1 MFIIR
6 MLVVMMGM
14 AVMTRRIMIH
24 ASDVLFIVLLL
35 CLLYCCKSTFV
46 QGVVGGMLVR
56 RGGP

>member
-1 MFIIR
+1 MIR
-6 MLVVMMGM
+6 MLVAMMGM
-14 AVMTRRIMIH
+14 TVMTRRIMIH